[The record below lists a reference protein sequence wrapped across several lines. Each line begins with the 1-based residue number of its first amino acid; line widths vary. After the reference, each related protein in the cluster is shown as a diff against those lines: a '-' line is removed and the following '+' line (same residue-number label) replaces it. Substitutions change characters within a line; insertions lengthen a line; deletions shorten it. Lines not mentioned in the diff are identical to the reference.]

1 MLRFLETDTNWQLRS
16 LVKGQYWNWRES
28 GTGERVEQRERV
40 EWRERES
47 GTMSSCE
54 ALWKGRTGTGERVER
69 RAAAKPCERA
79 VLELEREWNSEREW
93 NGKREWNDERESGTV
108 RWQIRVLLML
118 LWWRWWIRALLMLP
132 RRSFTGSSFTI
143 NLSQRT
149 GNHVPKNG
157 SEKNL
162 ED

>member
-1 MLRFLETDTNWQLRS
+1 M
-16 LVKGQYWNWRES
+16 
-28 GTGERVEQRERV
+28 
-40 EWRERES
+40 
-47 GTMSSCE
+47 
-54 ALWKGRTGTGERVER
+54 ER
-69 RAAAKPCERA
+69 R
-79 VLELEREWNSEREW
+79 EREWNSEMADKSLVDVAVMEMVD
-93 NGKREWNDERESGTV
+93 KS
-108 RWQIRVLLML
+108 
-118 LWWRWWIRALLMLP
+118 ALLMLP